1 MENNYQYQSPVP
13 APKKPKGTA
22 AKTVALAL
30 CCSVAGGLACAGGF
44 VLYDTFRPAGFAAV
58 ENTDNAENTGDVI
71 TEFNGEKLTSV
82 ADLNSLLNKCKEGDE
97 IVLTVLRDGETQK
110 IKVTLGVRQQ
120 AALPDS
126 KSSSSSQDSPDE
138 QDDDD
143 QGGQNFPGYPGSGR
157 RAPSGD

>member
-1 MENNYQYQSPVP
+1 MTSGSRRSDTQDTDAVYGLEVQSVTEDSP
-13 APKKPKGTA
+13 AEK
-22 AKTVALAL
+22 
-30 CCSVAGGLACAGGF
+30 AGIS
-44 VLYDTFRPAGFAAV
+44 
-58 ENTDNAENTGDVI
+58 EGDVI

-82 ADLNSLLNKCKEGDE
+82 ANLNSLLNKCKEGDE